1 MSSNRRLKQSRTRD
15 DEKGAR
21 NGPLDREEE
30 QESAGRGAQSG
41 ARARCPVV
49 PKIKF
54 ATDSSLE
61 GGVSC
66 ELVSEKENSER
77 RQIGRSTRI
86 GNDSRCRRAPFPCC
100 KPENGGFSSDRRRA
114 RLRPLNLCCNR
125 LFRKLRH

>member
-41 ARARCPVV
+41 AARARCPVV

-61 GGVSC
+61 EAVSS
-66 ELVSEKENSER
+66 EPVSEAE
-77 RQIGRSTRI
+77 I
-86 GNDSRCRRAPFPCC
+86 PC
-100 KPENGGFSSDRRRA
+100 
-114 RLRPLNLCCNR
+114 
-125 LFRKLRH
+125 

>member
-61 GGVSC
+61 GDGFELPVPREMTTIFEPSC
-66 ELVSEKENSER
+66 FWFL
-77 RQIGRSTRI
+77 
-86 GNDSRCRRAPFPCC
+86 
-100 KPENGGFSSDRRRA
+100 
-114 RLRPLNLCCNR
+114 
-125 LFRKLRH
+125 